1 MKKSILLLFIAVMAL
16 GAFARSVTSEM
27 AVAAAN
33 AWTAENSRFNAGMR
47 ATGDVRTVR
56 DPENSGIVLWHQVS
70 MQGGGM
76 LVVAPVTEIE
86 PVVMAL
92 DNDPG
97 ELPAAHPLRGIL
109 MGDMRRRLQFLGLY
123 RAAPSGGAS
132 LQGVTPAAPAA
143 AEISEEAKEWGEVSN
158 AKWARLTGA
167 SLLAA
172 AEVGLTNV
180 AVEVSVVPGFEQGG
194 ALTHWDQGSYAGK
207 PLYNLYTPNNAVC
220 GCVATAC
227 AALAQFFGAKEA
239 AEVTNPC
246 SYNGQMADYTTKS
259 GEIDWSILPKSFGGE
274 AEDAEGGLTDEQ
286 RDLIGRVAYNAGVGV
301 FYEGMNIAMMWSDD
315 ESGAYE
321 PGIVTALKDVF
332 GFKNARYVDI
342 GNERNPSQAELE
354 KLVYNQCRAGAPVG
368 LSIEGHSV
376 VAVGYGIDNEGV
388 ERVRVFM
395 GWAGSGDGWYAL
407 PKIDTKATMTGGKY
421 LSEVVDGVVTMIS
434 LEDDDIVPIVG
445 HVMKPGAELS
455 IESLGRTFTADEN
468 GYFGIRVEA
477 NAGPVVVSCEG
488 KKHSLAIGTMPKE
501 TDISSSPLC
510 AALPEAFEFF
520 LLNCSVASTLEE
532 ANVIARREGKAIL
545 YVSGLLSASNTVA
558 VNERVYELDQDE
570 DFGRRFVYFHTSPAS
585 AAGDGSELFYGV
597 CQPEIANLGDD
608 PNKLAF
614 GFVSKRSWETNNT
627 HSANHEVGE
636 GTIEQVLVTTHAPRE
651 ADASVVTNEVD
662 AVEKIKAA
670 VLESFDRVV
679 AEGGRRFAERTS
691 GIKVTIGATSAM
703 AEKAIDLVADGA
715 NRCGLHENC
724 YTNGPYTFVCDA
736 EVTNAA
742 QTVVLGCSGWTA
754 INETTGEEL
763 AGTGTEAVL
772 TFQTNEVFTLTWE
785 FAKTNAVYITV
796 EFRDEVKTIDPE
808 AVTPVSGWHPCGV
821 PVQFQAKGKVENYGF
836 DYFKVANI
844 PEGTIWLSK
853 TSVLVPVL
861 QPGTVEVCYVR
872 GKNGPEDPEPVTKT
886 CAVTVKNYVW
896 DVETKTVSPADDLVP
911 VTRVYSS
918 EEPVEIMDGETVDVP
933 ATRVY
938 FAPSAIQYT
947 TTDGV
952 KMEYYGVL
960 VDDDVHEGELLP
972 VTDNLTNAVE
982 ATVMWVWKSVT
993 DGDDPDEPPTEFKI
1007 EWDDALTVLNAQ
1019 GFSTNLLTKAQVE
1032 KYGIKI
1038 EDVKVTAPKGFVA
1051 KLAFGADGGVVATLE
1066 LDEEVLQP
1074 VGLDGASSPLTILS
1088 NGDGTVTVKA
1098 DVANGVRGFWYS
1110 LYATDELGGAW
1121 TVVATGYKSGTP
1133 SKQAQVDDET
1143 VAVSIDVEPT
1153 DAKKKKFYKLVV
1165 TDVKP

>member
-1 MKKSILLLFIAVMAL
+1 MKKSILLLFIAAMAM
-16 GAFARSVTSEM
+16 GAIAGSVSSEM
-27 AVAAAN
+27 AIAAAN
-33 AWTAENSRFNAGMR
+33 AWVAKNMAFGTGAQ
-47 ATGDVRTVR
+47 ATGKVLTER
-56 DPENSGIVLWHQVS
+56 DPGDADIVLWHQVS

-92 DNDPG
+92 EKDPG

-109 MGDMRRRLQFLGLY
+109 TGDMRRRLQFLGLY

-132 LQGVTPAAPAA
+132 LQSVVPAAPV
-143 AEISEEAKEWGEVSN
+143 SEEAREWGEASN

-167 SLLAA
+167 SLLA

-194 ALTHWDQGSYAGK
+194 PLTHWNQGSYAGK

-246 SYNGQMADYTTKS
+246 SYNEVVADYTTKP

-274 AEDAEGGLTDEQ
+274 AEDDDGGLTDEQ

-301 FYEGMNIAMMWSDD
+301 RYKYDSESQHIDIAMMWGDD
-315 ESGAYE
+315 ESSAYE
-321 PGIVTALKDVF
+321 PGIVSALKDVF
-332 GFKNARYVDI
+332 GFKNARYVNIADS
-342 GNERNPSQAELE
+342 RRPTQVELE
-354 KLVYNQCRAGAPVG
+354 RLVYNQCRAGAPVG
-368 LSIEGHSV
+368 LSIKGHSV

-407 PKIDTKATMTGGKY
+407 PKIDTKATMTGGTY

-445 HVMKPGAELS
+445 HVMKSGAELS
-455 IESLGRTFTADEN
+455 IESLGRTFTADDN
-468 GYFGIRVEA
+468 GYFGIRVGA
-477 NAGPVVVSCEG
+477 DAGTLVVSCEG
-488 KKHSLAIGTMPKE
+488 KNKPLKIGTMPKE
-501 TDISSSPLC
+501 TDTSSSSLC
-510 AALPEAFEFF
+510 TALPGAFEFF
-520 LLNCSVASTLEE
+520 LLNCSVATTLEE
-532 ANVIARREGKAIL
+532 ANVIALREGKAIL

-558 VNERVYELDQDE
+558 VNDHVYELDQDE
-570 DFGRRFVYFHTSPAS
+570 DFGRRFVYFYTSPAS
-585 AAGDGSELFYGV
+585 DEGDGSELFYGV

-636 GTIEQVLVTTHAPRE
+636 GIIEQILVTTHAPSE
-651 ADASVVTNEVD
+651 ADAAVVTNEVD
-662 AVEKIKAA
+662 AVEEIKAA
-670 VLESFDRVV
+670 ILESFDRVV
-679 AEGGRRFAERTS
+679 AEGGRRFVERTS
-691 GIKVTIGATSAM
+691 GIKVTIGATSTM
-703 AEKAIDLVADGA
+703 AEKAIDLVADVA
-715 NRCGLHENC
+715 NTCGLHENC

-763 AGTGTEAVL
+763 SGTGTEAEL

-808 AVTPVSGWHPCGV
+808 AVTPVSGWYPCGV
-821 PVQFQAKGKVENYGF
+821 PVQFQAKGEVGNYGF
-836 DYFKVANI
+836 DYFKDANI
-844 PEGTIWLSK
+844 PDGTIWLSE

-861 QPGTVEVCYVR
+861 QPGTVEVRYVK
-872 GKNGPEDPEPVTKT
+872 GKNGPEDPEPVTET

-896 DVETKTVSPADDLVP
+896 DVATGVVAPADDQVP

-918 EEPVEIMDGETVDVP
+918 EDPVEIADGETVDVP
-933 ATRVY
+933 ATMVY
-938 FAPSAIQYT
+938 FTPSAIQYT
-947 TTDGV
+947 TEDGV

-960 VDDDVHEGELLP
+960 VGDDILVGEPLP
-972 VTDNLTNAVE
+972 VEEELGDAE
-982 ATVMWVWKSVT
+982 AATVMWVWKSVK
-993 DGDDPDEPPTEFKI
+993 DGDDPDEPPTDFKI

-1038 EDVKVTAPKGFVA
+1038 EEITVTAPKGFVA
-1051 KLAFGADGGVVATLE
+1051 KLAFGADGGVVATLD

-1074 VGLDGASSPLTILS
+1074 VGLDGAASPLTILS

-1110 LYATDELGGAW
+1110 LYAADELGGAW

-1133 SKQAQVDDET
+1133 SLQAQVDDAT
-1143 VAVSIDVEPT
+1143 VTVSIDVEPT
-1153 DAKKKKFYKLVV
+1153 DAKKFYKLVV